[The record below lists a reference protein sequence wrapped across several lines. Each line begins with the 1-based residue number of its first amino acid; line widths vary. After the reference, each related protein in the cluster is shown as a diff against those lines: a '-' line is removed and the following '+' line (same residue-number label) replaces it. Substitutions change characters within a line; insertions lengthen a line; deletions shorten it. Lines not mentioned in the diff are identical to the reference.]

1 MVIYLLLVNVAVSLG
16 YMIYYFTLRKLTF
29 FQWNRLYLLGTVI
42 FALLIPIGLFIDI
55 SSYFDDQVNI
65 PIVNMEEIIDVAV
78 VVGTTQRTSLVLVD
92 LLIWIYAIGLLI
104 SLGLLGWKL
113 WQVREMFRSNSN
125 YLGFSFFNK
134 IFLGKEIK
142 QYASIERHEQIHIEQ
157 GHSYDVVFME
167 LFKAFNWFNPIVYR
181 LVKEIKFLHE
191 CIADELSSEDKVAYA
206 KLLVA
211 HAMKV
216 PQNVL
221 VHEFSNQSFLKKR
234 IMMLFQNKSSKN
246 KRYLYLGIVP
256 AVLIVGL
263 STVVFNTSRAKG
275 VVANVESKIEDLK
288 LAVDNE
294 NTSQANIN
302 LNAEHSSNAIA
313 QDTIKEGGDEI
324 FKETEILPEFP
335 GGMSVF
341 RKWIGDNYQYPQA
354 AIDAGAQG
362 TIRVRF
368 VIEKDGSL
376 SDIKAVQDIG
386 HGTGEAAVNVLKKAP
401 KWSPAIQN
409 GRKVRFAFEMPIRIN
424 LVGRDRGSDDT
435 QDIAKDTIR
444 GKSGGQLII
453 DDKEKKETFS
463 QAEIQPE
470 PPGGLVAYRKWVA
483 DSYKYPKAAID
494 AEVKGTIT
502 VTFVV
507 EKDGTLSDIKAAR
520 DLGHGT
526 GEAAVEV
533 LKTSKKWSPGI
544 QNGKPVRVAYALPI
558 RLDLTKR

>member
-1 MVIYLLLVNVAVSLG
+1 
-16 YMIYYFTLRKLTF
+16 
-29 FQWNRLYLLGTVI
+29 
-42 FALLIPIGLFIDI
+42 
-55 SSYFDDQVNI
+55 
-65 PIVNMEEIIDVAV
+65 
-78 VVGTTQRTSLVLVD
+78 
-92 LLIWIYAIGLLI
+92 
-104 SLGLLGWKL
+104 
-113 WQVREMFRSNSN
+113 
-125 YLGFSFFNK
+125 
-134 IFLGKEIK
+134 
-142 QYASIERHEQIHIEQ
+142 
-157 GHSYDVVFME
+157 
-167 LFKAFNWFNPIVYR
+167 
-181 LVKEIKFLHE
+181 
-191 CIADELSSEDKVAYA
+191 
-206 KLLVA
+206 
-211 HAMKV
+211 
-216 PQNVL
+216 
-221 VHEFSNQSFLKKR
+221 
-234 IMMLFQNKSSKN
+234 MMLFKNKSSKN
-246 KRYLYLGIVP
+246 KRFLYLGIVP

-275 VVANVESKIEDLK
+275 VVANVESKMEDVK

-294 NTSQANIN
+294 NTSQSNIYQ
-302 LNAEHSSNAIA
+302 NAEHSSNAIA

-324 FKETEILPEFP
+324 FKQTEILPEP
-335 GGMSVF
+335 AGGMSVF

-368 VIEKDGSL
+368 VVEKDGSL

-386 HGTGEAAVNVLKKAP
+386 HGTGEAAVNVLKKSP

-424 LVGRDRGSDDT
+424 LVSRDRVLDDT

-444 GKSGGQLII
+444 GKSGGQLRL
-453 DDKEKKETFS
+453 DDNEKKETFS

-483 DSYKYPKAAID
+483 DNYKYPKAAID
-494 AEVKGTIT
+494 AEVKGTVT

-507 EKDGTLSDIKAAR
+507 EKDGALSDIKAAR

-558 RLDLTKR
+558 RLDLTKW